1 MIKKITFML
10 LAITGLTATTNAQ
23 NKYLLI
29 DNPVNLTGNRYKI
42 IDNANIRCS
51 AAESKTITFRL
62 KSAVGTNVTF
72 AKILNKNPA
81 TAAVGQAQYGVNVGS
96 GLTVGSGL
104 RFNSVD
110 NSTGVNTGNT
120 SANAAGTVTYNDGN
134 WHHFALVLNDTDGKS
149 RLYLDGVVLTT
160 TSATGPFNYN
170 STSATDLI
178 IGGQA
183 TSGNG
188 NFSIDDLRIWN
199 SAFTNTQVIT
209 DATSIVN
216 GPTAGLLTC
225 YDFQS
230 GTNTSIP
237 DVSGIAGNTP
247 LVPGGSVT
255 NSTGIVTGDAIPTLS
270 NKDNVIAQG
279 FSVYPNPANSV
290 ININQTDN
298 SIDIKNVSLVNILG
312 QSVYSSASTKAIDVS
327 NFAKGLHILKIESK
341 DGSTVIT
348 KVEVN

>member
-1 MIKKITFML
+1 ML
-10 LAITGLTATTNAQ
+10 LAFTGLTATTNAQ
-23 NKYLLI
+23 NRYLQI
-29 DNPVNLTGNRYKI
+29 DNPAGLTGNRYRI

-51 AAESKTITFRL
+51 ATESKTVTFKL

-72 AKILNKNPA
+72 AKILNKNTASPA
-81 TAAVGQAQYGVNVGS
+81 IGQAQYGVNVGS
-96 GLTVGSGL
+96 GITAGSGL

-110 NSTGVNTGNT
+110 NSTGVNTGNAT
-120 SANAAGTVTYNDGN
+120 ANAAGIVTYNDGN

-160 TSATGPFNYN
+160 TSTTGPFNYN
-170 STSATDLI
+170 STATTDLI
-178 IGGQA
+178 IGGQP

-209 DATSIVN
+209 DATSIVS
-216 GPTAGLLTC
+216 GPTTGLLTC

-237 DVSGIAGNTP
+237 DVSGIGGNTS
-247 LVPGGSVT
+247 LVSGSVT
-255 NSTGIVTGDAIPTLS
+255 NSTGIVAGDAIVTLS
-270 NKDNVIAQG
+270 TKDNVLAQG
-279 FSVYPNPANSV
+279 ISVYPNPANSV

-298 SIDIKNVSLVNILG
+298 SIEIKNVSLVNILG
-312 QSVYSSASTKAIDVS
+312 QTVYSSASAKAINV
-327 NFAKGLHILKIESK
+327 NGFAKGLYILKIQSK
-341 DGSTVIT
+341 TGGIATI
-348 KVEVN
+348 KVAVK